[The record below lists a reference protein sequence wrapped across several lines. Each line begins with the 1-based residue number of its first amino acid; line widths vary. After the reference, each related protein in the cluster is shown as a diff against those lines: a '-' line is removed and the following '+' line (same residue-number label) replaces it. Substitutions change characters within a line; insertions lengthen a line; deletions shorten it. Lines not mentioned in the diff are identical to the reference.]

1 MKGKRDLLR
10 VVDLTKDEI
19 LALWDSALRLKSLK
33 RLPSSLQGKVMALIF
48 EKPSTRT
55 RVSFESAMLKLGGST
70 IFLSTKDLQLA
81 RGEPIKD
88 TARVLSR
95 YVDVAVLRTY
105 KQETIEEFVSYAI
118 IPVINGLSDKHHPC
132 QALSDFLTLYELC
145 RLSHEEKVVWIGDG
159 NNVAHSWLEVCAIL
173 GLPITVCCPEGFDP
187 DENLLAELKTKYQT
201 RIELVR
207 DPKSAIEGATIVSTD
222 VWASMGQEEDTE
234 RRKEVFKPYQLNS
247 ELLSLAKSNVL
258 VLHCLPAHRDEEITQ
273 EILEGKNSIVWLQAE
288 NKMWLHMALLEFLLL

>member
-1 MKGKRDLLR
+1 
-10 VVDLTKDEI
+10 
-19 LALWDSALRLKSLK
+19 
-33 RLPSSLQGKVMALIF
+33 MALIF

-105 KQETIEEFVSYAI
+105 KQDTIEEFASYAT

-145 RLSHEEKVVWIGDG
+145 RLSPEEKLVWIGDG
-159 NNVAHSWLEVCAIL
+159 NNVAHSWLEICAIL

-187 DENLLAELKTKYQT
+187 DENLLSELKTKYQA
-201 RIELVR
+201 RIEIVR
-207 DPKSAIEGATIVSTD
+207 DPKIAIEGATIVSTD

-258 VLHCLPAHRDEEITQ
+258 VLHCLPAHRDEEITE
-273 EILEGKNSIVWLQAE
+273 EILEGKNSVVWLQAE